1 VPPYVEIW
9 NAQGS
14 QRVALEGNQLS
25 IGRDKSNDVTLPDD
39 PTVSRRHALLERLAA
54 GWSISDLNSLNGTL
68 VNGEPLGQARPLY
81 SGDEIEIGETRL
93 VYHHD
98 DRRPPEGG

>member
-1 VPPYVEIW
+1 MPPYLEIW
-9 NAQGS
+9 LEDGS
-14 QRVALEGNQLS
+14 ERIPLEGDRLS
-25 IGRDKSNDVTLPDD
+25 IGRGKSNDVSLPDD

-81 SGDEIEIGETRL
+81 SGDEIEVGGTRL
-93 VYHHD
+93 VYHH
-98 DRRPPEGG
+98 E